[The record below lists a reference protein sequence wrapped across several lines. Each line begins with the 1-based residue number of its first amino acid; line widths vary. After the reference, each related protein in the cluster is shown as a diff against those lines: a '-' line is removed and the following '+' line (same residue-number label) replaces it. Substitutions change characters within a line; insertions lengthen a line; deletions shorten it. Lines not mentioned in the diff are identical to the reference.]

1 MLTVLTLLF
10 YYRLTDLS
18 IKYSALHLKK
28 AITPVI
34 PFFIQLTRETLMKMT
49 KLTTLAAVTISSLV
63 LSACMSSPM
72 HMDRAHDSSTN
83 MAHSEQAMSMKNLVQ
98 VAQSNKDFSILVEAM
113 AAAGLV
119 DTLATTPNL
128 TVFAPTNQAFV
139 NLLNELGMTKSQ
151 LLANPAL
158 LKQVLTYHVVPAT
171 VYSSQV
177 KAGMVKTVQGTSFS
191 ISNDGKISDAKG
203 RVANLIKTDIKASN
217 GVIHV
222 IDKVLLP

>member
-1 MLTVLTLLF
+1 M
-10 YYRLTDLS
+10 
-18 IKYSALHLKK
+18 
-28 AITPVI
+28 P
-34 PFFIQLTRETLMKMT
+34 LTREIIMKIT
-49 KLTTLAAVTISSLV
+49 KLTTLAAVTVSSLV
-63 LSACMSSPM
+63 LSACMSSPV
-72 HMDRAHDSSTN
+72 HMERSHDTN
-83 MAHSEQAMSMKNLVQ
+83 TSKGHSEQAMTMKNLVQ
-98 VAQSNKDFSILVEAM
+98 VAQSNKDFSILVEAV

-128 TVFAPTNQAFV
+128 TVFAPTNQAFA

-177 KAGMVKTVQGTSFS
+177 KPGMVKTVQGTSFS
-191 ISNDGKISDAKG
+191 ITNDGKISDSKG
-203 RVANLIKTDIKASN
+203 RVANLVKTDVKASN

>member
-1 MLTVLTLLF
+1 
-10 YYRLTDLS
+10 
-18 IKYSALHLKK
+18 
-28 AITPVI
+28 
-34 PFFIQLTRETLMKMT
+34 
-49 KLTTLAAVTISSLV
+49 
-63 LSACMSSPM
+63 
-72 HMDRAHDSSTN
+72 
-83 MAHSEQAMSMKNLVQ
+83 
-98 VAQSNKDFSILVEAM
+98 
-113 AAAGLV
+113 
-119 DTLATTPNL
+119 
-128 TVFAPTNQAFV
+128 
-139 NLLNELGMTKSQ
+139 MTKSQ

>member
-18 IKYSALHLKK
+18 IKYSALHLQK
-28 AITPVI
+28 AITPKLY

-49 KLTTLAAVTISSLV
+49 KLTTLAAVTVSSLV

-72 HMDRAHDSSTN
+72 HMDRAHDSGTN

-98 VAQSNKDFSILVEAM
+98 VAQSNKDFSILVEAV

-128 TVFAPTNQAFV
+128 TVFAPT
-139 NLLNELGMTKSQ
+139 K
-151 LLANPAL
+151 P
-158 LKQVLTYHVVPAT
+158 
-171 VYSSQV
+171 SS
-177 KAGMVKTVQGTSFS
+177 
-191 ISNDGKISDAKG
+191 IY
-203 RVANLIKTDIKASN
+203 
-217 GVIHV
+217 
-222 IDKVLLP
+222 

>member
-1 MLTVLTLLF
+1 
-10 YYRLTDLS
+10 
-18 IKYSALHLKK
+18 
-28 AITPVI
+28 
-34 PFFIQLTRETLMKMT
+34 MKIT
-49 KLTTLAAVTISSLV
+49 KLTTLAAVTVSSLM

-72 HMDRAHDSSTN
+72 HMDRSHDANTN
-83 MAHSEQAMSMKNLVQ
+83 TGHSEQAMAMKNLVQ
-98 VAQSNKDFSILVEAM
+98 VAQSNPDFSILVEAV

-128 TVFAPTNQAFV
+128 TVFAPTNQAFA

-158 LKQVLTYHVVPAT
+158 LQQVLTYHVVPAT

-177 KAGMVKTVQGTSFS
+177 KPGMVKTVQGTNFS
-191 ISNDGKISDAKG
+191 ITNDGKIRDSKG
-203 RVANLIKTDIKASN
+203 RVANLVKTDVKASN

>member
-1 MLTVLTLLF
+1 
-10 YYRLTDLS
+10 
-18 IKYSALHLKK
+18 
-28 AITPVI
+28 
-34 PFFIQLTRETLMKMT
+34 MKMT
-49 KLTTLAAVTISSLV
+49 KLTTLAAVTVSSLV

-98 VAQSNKDFSILVEAM
+98 VAQSNKDFSILVEAV

>member
-1 MLTVLTLLF
+1 
-10 YYRLTDLS
+10 
-18 IKYSALHLKK
+18 
-28 AITPVI
+28 
-34 PFFIQLTRETLMKMT
+34 MKIT
-49 KLTTLAAVTISSLV
+49 KLTTLAAVTVSSLV

-72 HMDRAHDSSTN
+72 HMDRSHDANSN
-83 MAHSEQAMSMKNLVQ
+83 MGHSGQAMTMKNLVQ
-98 VAQSNKDFSILVEAM
+98 VAQSNPDFSILVEAV

-128 TVFAPTNQAFV
+128 TVFAPTNQAFA

-158 LKQVLTYHVVPAT
+158 LQQVLTYHVVPAT

-177 KAGMVKTVQGTSFS
+177 KPGMVKTVQGTNFS
-191 ISNDGKISDAKG
+191 ITNDGKIRDSKG
-203 RVANLIKTDIKASN
+203 RVANLVKTDVKASN